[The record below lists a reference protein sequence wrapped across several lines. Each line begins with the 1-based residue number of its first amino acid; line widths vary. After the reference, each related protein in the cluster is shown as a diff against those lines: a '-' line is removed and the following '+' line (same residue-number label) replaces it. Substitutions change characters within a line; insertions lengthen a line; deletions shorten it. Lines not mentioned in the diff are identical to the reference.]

1 MCLLIVSACK
11 GKDKDAAKTPTI
23 DLANRCVQLAK
34 ACGDNEKHVST
45 IETECKAAMKP
56 GCEDK
61 AIAAY
66 SCYEKELC
74 GKGDK
79 LWALEDFGVLAER
92 HSKCVAERNAT
103 KDCVGK

>member
-1 MCLLIVSACK
+1 MCLLVACK

-23 DLANRCVQLAK
+23 DLVNRCVQLAK
-34 ACGDNEKHVST
+34 ACGDSEKHVAK
-45 IETECKAAMKP
+45 IESECKADMRP
-56 GCEDK
+56 GCEAK

-66 SCYEKELC
+66 TCYEKELC

-92 HSKCVAERNAT
+92 HGKCVAERNAN
-103 KDCVGK
+103 KECVAK

>member
-1 MCLLIVSACK
+1 VCLLVACK
-11 GKDKDAAKTPTI
+11 GKDKDSATPTI

-34 ACGDNEKHVST
+34 ACGDSEKHVT
-45 IETECKAAMKP
+45 KIESECKAAMKP
-56 GCEDK
+56 GCEAA

-66 SCYEKELC
+66 NCYEKELC

-92 HSKCVAERNAT
+92 HGKCAAERTAA
-103 KDCVGK
+103 KDCNPK